1 MSLLQWF
8 DYFGL
13 VDTCYFCM
21 LQQVIHKM
29 IVSDI
34 LIDLEGE
41 LIQEWLQ
48 KYGPFDAVVDGANV
62 GLVSMHSF
70 SFYQVSGILRISF
83 IALYL
88 LNPLK
93 QNV

>member
-13 VDTCYFCM
+13 VDTCNFCM
-21 LQQVIHKM
+21 PQQVIHKI

-48 KYGPFDAVVDGANV
+48 MYGPFDAVVDGANV
-62 GLVSMHSF
+62 GLVSMHTF

-83 IALYL
+83 TALYL